1 MPNIWVA
8 TFNNHKIKELKS
20 LVPKEMTDISLY
32 SAKDLSFYS
41 APKEDGVSFLEN
53 AWIKAKAMKP
63 LTPKA
68 DWLIAE
74 DSGIEVEAL
83 GGLPGIHSARY
94 AGKSSS
100 DMMNNDK
107 LLKMLNFKSEGSRK
121 ARYFCQIVALGPE
134 GQKLEA
140 SGECLGTIANKLSGS
155 GGFGYDPLFVP
166 DGFECTMAEISL
178 KEKNKI
184 SHRKKAFTKFLSQLD
199 S

>member
-1 MPNIWVA
+1 M
-8 TFNNHKIKELKS
+8 
-20 LVPKEMTDISLY
+20 VPKEMTDIMLF

-41 APKEDGVSFLEN
+41 APQEDGTSFLEN

-63 LTPKA
+63 LTPPT

-83 GGLPGIHSARY
+83 DGLPGIHSARY
-94 AGKSSS
+94 AGNSSS

-107 LLKMLNFKSEGSRK
+107 LLKMLNFKSNGSRK
-121 ARYFCQIVALGPE
+121 ARYFCQIVALGPK
-134 GQKLEA
+134 GQSFEA
-140 SGECLGTIANKLSGS
+140 SGECTGSIANGFSGS
-155 GGFGYDPLFVP
+155 GGFGYDPIFIP
-166 DGFECTMAEISL
+166 NGFECSMAEISL